1 MAASTFPGLEAQSKV
16 PESSRRTEP
25 ASDAAVQ
32 TFDITKRFGEL
43 TAVDKINLMI
53 NKGEIFGL
61 IGPNGAGKTTLIRML
76 TTVLP
81 PTEGTARIAGSDIR
95 RNPTKVR
102 QKIGVVSQAMTLDVE
117 LTAHE
122 NMELYAKYYNVPATI
137 RRQRIKELL
146 EVVGLSERAD
156 FTVGSYSGGMKRR
169 LELVRSL
176 IHRPRVLFLDE
187 PTTGLDPQ
195 ARIAVWDYLRK
206 IHNEENV
213 TVAITTHYLDEAEA
227 LCDRVAIVDYGKLM
241 ALGTP
246 SELKRQVMGGDVVDA
261 EFSSLPEE
269 ALAALKDSDFTIQI
283 KKHDSTL
290 TLLVKQGAEA
300 VPEIVELVNA
310 KGGKISSITLR
321 QPTLDDVFLHFTGR
335 SIREDTAITKKRF
348 VSSWG
353 AMRR

>member
-1 MAASTFPGLEAQSKV
+1 MAAINSPTVEAKAGETS
-16 PESSRRTEP
+16 PRIEP
-25 ASDAAVQ
+25 PSDVAVQ
-32 TFDITKRFGEL
+32 TIDITKRFGDL
-43 TAVDKINLMI
+43 IAVNRINLTI
-53 NKGEIFGL
+53 NNGEIFGL

-81 PTEGTARIAGSDIR
+81 PTGGTAIIAGSDVR

-102 QKIGVVSQAMTLDVE
+102 QNIGVVSQAMTLDVE
-117 LTAHE
+117 LTAQE
-122 NMELYAKYYNVPATI
+122 NMELYAKYYDVPATV
-137 RRQRIKELL
+137 RCQRIKELL
-146 EVVGLSERAD
+146 EVVGLADRAD

-176 IHRPRVLFLDE
+176 VHRPKVLFLDE

-195 ARIAVWDYLRK
+195 ARVAVWDYLRK
-206 IHNEENV
+206 LHREENI
-213 TVAITTHYLDEAEA
+213 TIAITTHYLDEAEA
-227 LCDRVAIVDYGKLM
+227 LCNRVAIVDYGKLM

-246 SELKRQVMGGDVVDA
+246 TELKRQVMGGDVVDA

-269 ALAALKDSDFTIQI
+269 AFSVLKDSEFTIQI
-283 KKHDSTL
+283 KRHGSTL

-300 VPEIVELVNA
+300 VPNIIELVNR
-310 KGGKISSITLR
+310 KGGRINSITFR

-348 VSSWG
+348 VSSWS